1 MRAAGK
7 QCLCLFRTRLPDAE
21 TSETDAA
28 WNTSVAA
35 DFLAFQDSSMAGV
48 ATYGLLTDASTGRQY
63 LRSDLAQYA
72 ADVARVD
79 IQNIPNCPA
88 DRREA
93 NFTLVNSSGT
103 TVGHDEGVRGSSTGL
118 SNSDLGNRFVC
129 SMRLADQARR
139 EDVYSTIPWVMYA
152 PDERIRTVPAR
163 RVANALTRVAV
174 SAGNTALGGIVRFM
188 AASGS
193 VPAQLTESSRLALQG
208 VIYNALAS
216 RFRTVIQNAS
226 DASVDTGLV
235 QVASNIVVA
244 AGNLVTVAV
253 TLAPRMFGYIQTINV
268 VLSVQE

>member
-1 MRAAGK
+1 
-7 QCLCLFRTRLPDAE
+7 
-21 TSETDAA
+21 
-28 WNTSVAA
+28 
-35 DFLAFQDSSMAGV
+35 
-48 ATYGLLTDASTGRQY
+48 
-63 LRSDLAQYA
+63 
-72 ADVARVD
+72 
-79 IQNIPNCPA
+79 
-88 DRREA
+88 
-93 NFTLVNSSGT
+93 
-103 TVGHDEGVRGSSTGL
+103 
-118 SNSDLGNRFVC
+118 
-129 SMRLADQARR
+129 
-139 EDVYSTIPWVMYA
+139 MYA